1 MEFGK
6 EVKTIVRN
14 LGVSI
19 GVVSKSCYT
28 LTVGTN
34 GEKYLV

>member
-6 EVKTIVRN
+6 GVKTIVRN
-14 LGVSI
+14 LGVSV
-19 GVVSKSCYT
+19 GVVSKRCYT

-34 GEKYLV
+34 GEKNLV